1 MSSNPQHY
9 ITSHWER
16 KLVPCKETQVSLGFS
31 ISQGGFWIP
40 VFVSKIGL
48 WIPIVSWI
56 PDSLSCIPDS
66 KNPGFP
72 IP

>member
-31 ISQGGFWIP
+31 ISQGGIWIP
-40 VFVSKIGL
+40 VFVSKTWTL
-48 WIPIVSWI
+48 
-56 PDSLSCIPDS
+56 DS
-66 KNPGFP
+66 NR
-72 IP
+72 